1 HHLFNTHGIAAG
13 CAKWWQIEDLLVR
26 GARSGWP
33 GASARRKAAPATST
47 SGGKSPRVGGAPH
60 YKLYE
65 ERGLRALARNTGER
79 EEARQRGRIAFD
91 LNQTLGHC
99 IVGCDLPREQPYKHV
114 HRGAEDRICLARLAL
129 PDIDRAIDNAHL
141 NYLAIQMQLVDRCL
155 VLRLL
160 GAEECLDRQRHRPC
174 AGRSYTIKRRGQPAA
189 SPPPQRQ

>member
-1 HHLFNTHGIAAG
+1 MWSVAIRCSLCLAPAIERESEHMFHRIYPFLKKVNHHLFNTHGIAAG

-91 LNQTLGHC
+91 LNQTLDHC
-99 IVGCDLPREQPYKHV
+99 IVGCDLPREQP
-114 HRGAEDRICLARLAL
+114 
-129 PDIDRAIDNAHL
+129 
-141 NYLAIQMQLVDRCL
+141 
-155 VLRLL
+155 
-160 GAEECLDRQRHRPC
+160 
-174 AGRSYTIKRRGQPAA
+174 
-189 SPPPQRQ
+189 